1 MNISKLTKRSL
12 VLGSASAVAI
22 AMAGSAQAATS
33 TTPTNLVYSSAG
45 GRCFINAT
53 FAITGTT
60 ADNPSNTDE
69 FQVRV
74 TDGNVDARLDMGSSD
89 LIGVGNTASRT
100 LSASIRGITADDARF
115 SPLYYSVIDNIP
127 TATGT
132 QYVTIAQTPLDPAAM
147 RAAGG
152 ECAAAANAIPNTTN
166 AAPSAA
172 ASGGSVVEGNSFTLD
187 ASGSSDPENQALT
200 YSWQQVSGPAVTL
213 SDPTVVMPSFTA
225 PASNVRTDLVF
236 ELTVIDPFGA
246 SDVTTATV
254 TVVPAN
260 NTAPVAAVATT
271 TISATGGQSL
281 TLDGSPSS
289 DPQLDPISYDW
300 VQTGGTSVTLSAS
313 NQAVASFQAPAKTN
327 SAQVLTFELTVTD
340 PAGLQDTQ
348 SVTVTVAANVAP
360 ASDAGADQTVSQG
373 SQASLDGSGSND
385 PDGDAL
391 TYSWAQV
398 SGTSVTIAQPAAAQ
412 TTFGA
417 PAGITVDETLVFELT
432 VTDAL
437 GASSTDQVEFLVLA
451 NSAPV
456 ADAGMDRTVAGLTSV
471 ILDATNSS
479 DVDGDPLSYSFTQ
492 LSGTSVTLTDNGDG
506 TASFIAPIGTANA
519 QVLEFE
525 VTVDDGNSQATDVVT
540 ITVEPNTAPI
550 ADAGSDQGPIDSG
563 TSVQLN
569 GNGSSDPEGDALTYS
584 WTQVSGT
591 SVTLTGANTATP
603 SFSAPLV
610 AGTEDLVFQL
620 VVNDGQVD
628 SAPDTVRIAIRA
640 QGTITIV
647 QRVVGDDT
655 TVAYTTNVPG
665 LASTITTS
673 GGQGSAS
680 VSQVTAGSYSF
691 SVDDLRAQGYAL
703 TALDCNDTDSA
714 VSLANASIGIE
725 LSPSE
730 DLVCTVELSDTRSAA
745 TQAISEFL
753 GGRNALL
760 MGAEPSRQRRIDRL
774 RGKAPQGG
782 QATVGGMPVPGSDK
796 LPMQVGIDGD
806 KAVVRGSLA
815 MTRGALGMGGAAEG
829 KFDIWFE
836 GQMADVTLGR
846 NKGTFKAGFI
856 GADYVVSENL
866 LVGALFQIDDFDNDD
881 ETLGVG
887 EAQGSGWMAGPYI
900 TARFDEQFYVDARI
914 AYGKSS
920 NSVSPLGTF
929 VSDFDTT
936 RLFATLSAS
945 GDVAL
950 GEGFTL
956 WPEASLRYLREGVE
970 GYTDALGV
978 RIDDFNVDQ
987 GEVAFSPRIDY
998 LSESADG
1005 WTTAPY
1011 AKMEGVLTF
1020 GANAFS
1026 PVDNGLRGKTAV
1038 GIDVR
1043 SPDDVRFGLS
1053 GFYDGIGE
1061 DDYKALGGTVTVG
1074 FSF

>member
-1 MNISKLTKRSL
+1 MNITKLTKRSL
-12 VLGSASAVAI
+12 ALGSASAVAI

-33 TTPTNLVYSSAG
+33 TTPTNLVYTDVG
-45 GRCFINAT
+45 GLCQIEAT
-53 FAITGTT
+53 FTITGEDS
-60 ADNPSNTDE
+60 DNPNNTDE
-69 FQVRV
+69 FQVRI
-74 TDGNVDARLDMGSSD
+74 TDGLVDARLDIGTTDVILVGSSA
-89 LIGVGNTASRT
+89 VRSYAAN
-100 LSASIRGITADDARF
+100 IRGATAADARTA
-115 SPLYYSVIDNIP
+115 PIYYSVIDNV
-127 TATGT
+127 TALGGT
-132 QYVTIAQTPLDPAAM
+132 QYITIAQTPIDPAAM

-152 ECAAAANAIPNTTN
+152 ECATAANAIPGQMNQAPIAN
-166 AAPSAA
+166 AGPDAAGRGGRLAGLSAA
-172 ASGGSVVEGNSFTLD
+172 N
-187 ASGSSDPENQALT
+187 SSDPDGDTLT
-200 YSWQQVSGPAVTL
+200 FSWTQTNGTPVVLNNPDTDSPTFTTPPAQRST
-213 SDPTVVMPSFTA
+213 
-225 PASNVRTDLVF
+225 
-236 ELTVIDPFGA
+236 
-246 SDVTTATV
+246 
-254 TVVPAN
+254 
-260 NTAPVAAVATT
+260 
-271 TISATGGQSL
+271 
-281 TLDGSPSS
+281 
-289 DPQLDPISYDW
+289 
-300 VQTGGTSVTLSAS
+300 QT
-313 NQAVASFQAPAKTN
+313 
-327 SAQVLTFELTVTD
+327 LTFEVTVTD
-340 PAGLQDTQ
+340 PSGASSTDQ
-348 SVTVTVAANVAP
+348 VNYTVLSNAAP
-360 ASDAGADQTVSQG
+360 QPDAGADQTVQG
-373 SQASLDGSGSND
+373 GDTVTLDASSSSDPNND
-385 PDGDAL
+385 QL
-391 TYSWAQV
+391 TYSWSQSSGPNVTLSDPASAMPTFTAPAATGAEQV
-398 SGTSVTIAQPAAAQ
+398 LVFNLTVSDGVANPPNSVVQIDQVTIRIAAA
-412 TTFGA
+412 
-417 PAGITVDETLVFELT
+417 
-432 VTDAL
+432 
-437 GASSTDQVEFLVLA
+437 
-451 NSAPV
+451 
-456 ADAGMDRTVAGLTSV
+456 
-471 ILDATNSS
+471 TN
-479 DVDGDPLSYSFTQ
+479 L
-492 LSGTSVTLTDNGDG
+492 
-506 TASFIAPIGTANA
+506 
-519 QVLEFE
+519 
-525 VTVDDGNSQATDVVT
+525 
-540 ITVEPNTAPI
+540 API
-550 ADAGSDQGPIDSG
+550 ADAGTGG
-563 TSVQLN
+563 TITAGQTVTLD
-569 GNGSSDPEGDALTYS
+569 GTGSSDPEGDAISYTWTQVSGTNVTINSPNSATASFVAPARTAQDQRLVFQLEVQESLTRLANGKRDKQAALPVVGVSPSNIDTVEFIIPANDVPIADAGANQGPLDSGTAVQLDGSGSSDADGDPLTYS

-591 SVTLTGANTATP
+591 PVTLTGSNTATP
-603 SFSAPLV
+603 SFTAPLV
-610 AGTEDLVFQL
+610 AGTEDLVFRL
-620 VVNDGQVD
+620 VVNDGFAD
-628 SAPDTVRIAIRA
+628 SPADTVRIAIRA

-655 TVAYTTNVPG
+655 TVAYTTTVPG

-714 VSLANASIGIE
+714 VSLANSSIGIE

-745 TQAISEFL
+745 TQAIGEFL

-774 RGKAPQGG
+774 RGSAPQGG
-782 QATVGGMPVPGSDK
+782 QATVGGMPVPGGDK

-815 MTRGALGMGGAAEG
+815 MTRNTLGMGGAAEG

-836 GQMADVTLGR
+836 GQVADVTLGR

-881 ETLGVG
+881 DTLGAG
-887 EAQGSGWMAGPYI
+887 EAQGSGWMAGPYL
-900 TARFDEQFYVDARI
+900 TARFDEQFYVDARV

-956 WPEASLRYLREGVE
+956 WPEASVRYLREGVN
-970 GYTDALGV
+970 GYTDTLGV

-1061 DDYKALGGTVTVG
+1061 DDYKALGASVTVG